1 MVFDDIQSTSGD
13 LSIPGVQGLAGS
25 LTPTIFASCAAAAL
39 GLAPADASAVIPR
52 SIAEITASSCS
63 SSGADSCCCV
73 NGATVQFDV
82 TAADVAVANAYA
94 AAMTDSLTGPA
105 MVQCL
110 NVSASQ
116 ALKHGEKLY
125 IYLV

>member
-1 MVFDDIQSTSGD
+1 MVFNDIQSTPGD

-25 LTPTIFASCAAAAL
+25 LTPTTFATCAAAAL

-73 NGATVQFDV
+73 NGTTVQF
-82 TAADVAVANAYA
+82 AADVAVANDYA

-116 ALKHGEKLY
+116 ALKQGEKL
-125 IYLV
+125 